1 MKIIIPILLSTIVF
15 CEKEYFQQ
23 DVVYDINVQL
33 DDENHTLSAYEK
45 ITYTNNS
52 PDTLQF
58 IWFHL
63 WPNAY
68 KNTETAFAKQK
79 ERFLSTS
86 FIFSDENKRGY
97 IDSLNFMVN
106 GIKDS
111 TYSIRNAFDTWEQGF
126 KDTKAGIIDA
136 DLELKFSRRVY
147 DNDTAHETGI
157 FHYYTI
163 KESGERTDS
172 FIHFEALWIKK
183 QNKWIMLM
191 ENQISRASKSEWDS
205 FNSSQ

>member
-1 MKIIIPILLSTIVF
+1 MHRNFILIGIFLVQSISAGV
-15 CEKEYFQQ
+15 
-23 DVVYDINVQL
+23 NVISQL
-33 DDENHTLSAYEK
+33 DRSWEAMKNS
-45 ITYTNNS
+45 INNG
-52 PDTLQF
+52 DFRKFKTMYHRDA
-58 IWFHL
+58 I
-63 WPNAY
+63 
-68 KNTETAFAKQK
+68 
-79 ERFLSTS
+79 
-86 FIFSDENKRGY
+86 
-97 IDSLNFMVN
+97 MVN

-147 DNDTAHETGI
+147 NNDTAHETGI

-183 QNKWIMLM
+183 QNKWLMLM
-191 ENQISRASKSEWDS
+191 ENQISRTSKSEWDS
-205 FNSSQ
+205 FNSVQ